1 MRGRPADGAREPGPA
16 GGAVPG
22 RWRQQGG
29 FSVFFD
35 TRPGETGERRWRTRL
50 YHEETGDEAT
60 FPDSEPTEWVRWMLG
75 RLEPAQPPS
84 ERNGTLAS
92 VVFMEIIDARLAGD
106 PVSGAGDDSVGVEL
120 RLRVTGMAELN
131 RALGARVVGVVFGP
145 QPR

>member
-1 MRGRPADGAREPGPA
+1 MRGRPADGTREPGPA

-22 RWRQQGG
+22 PWQQQGG

-35 TRPGETGERRWRTRL
+35 TRPGEAGESRWRTRM

-84 ERNGTLAS
+84 ERNGALAS
-92 VVFMEIIDARLAGD
+92 VVSMEIIDVRLAGD

-120 RLRVTGMAELN
+120 QLRVTGMAELN

>member
-35 TRPGETGERRWRTRL
+35 TGPAETGERRWRTRL

-60 FPDSEPTEWVRWMLG
+60 FPGSEPTEWVRWMLG
-75 RLEPAQPPS
+75 RLGPVQLPS

-92 VVFMEIIDARLAGD
+92 VIFMEIIDARLAAD
-106 PVSGAGDDSVGVEL
+106 LVSGAGDDSVGVEL
-120 RLRVTGMAELN
+120 QLRVTGMAELN

>member
-1 MRGRPADGAREPGPA
+1 MRGRPADDGREPGPA
-16 GGAVPG
+16 EGAIPG
-22 RWRQQGG
+22 RWRQQSG

-35 TRPGETGERRWRTRL
+35 TRRGGTGERRWRTRL

-75 RLEPAQPPS
+75 RLEPARPPS

-106 PVSGAGDDSVGVEL
+106 PVSRAGDDSVGVEL
-120 RLRVTGMAELN
+120 RLQVTGMAELN
-131 RALGARVVGVVFGP
+131 RALGARVVGVLFGP